1 MPRAPITYQSRP
13 QKWTD
18 ETLSDALNSFQ
29 FGILAALDLLNPDE
43 TQTLNLPGFVFVP
56 EPDAHIA
63 TLNNTVNHGEPY
75 PAPSHKKWLRNRGRL
90 AVAATS
96 FVSQDIWPTPIITAS
111 ALRTGTDLSMSPKV
125 ALAMVG
131 LNAPA
136 AYLSIRNCG
145 LTPGL
150 DRITVSQGLEY
161 EDHSINSGNDRK
173 FPSDAVRELIR
184 MGRRPGANLM
194 PFAQRI
200 LLRPLRSLLLED
212 PSAAYIPHPPVPAPW
227 LYETSLMTGIPVSA
241 FVRYAEHE
249 YDQTG
254 GTYMDTAT
262 LNDLVNLLYEFGH
275 TEVAQELKGVEWN
288 LPEGDYW

>member
-18 ETLSDALNSFQ
+18 ENLSDALNSFQ
-29 FGILAALDLLNPDE
+29 YGILAALDLLHPE
-43 TQTLNLPGFVFVP
+43 TQTLDLPGFVFTP
-56 EPDAHIA
+56 EPDTHPAI
-63 TLNNTVNHGEPY
+63 LKNTVSHGEPY
-75 PAPSHKKWLRNRGRL
+75 PDPSHKKWLRNRGRL

-125 ALAMVG
+125 ALALVG

-145 LTPGL
+145 LSPGL
-150 DRITVSQGLEY
+150 DHITMSQGLEY
-161 EDHSINSGNDRK
+161 EDHGISSGSDRK
-173 FPSDAVRELIR
+173 FPSDAVRELVR

-194 PFAQRI
+194 PFAKRI

-212 PSAAYIPHPPVPAPW
+212 FSDAYVPHPPVPAPW
-227 LYETSLMTGIPVSA
+227 LYETSLMTGVPVSA

-254 GTYMDTAT
+254 GTYIDAAT
-262 LNDLVNLLYEFGH
+262 LNDLINLLYDSGH
-275 TEVAQELKGVEWN
+275 TEVAQELKGVEWI
-288 LPEGDYW
+288 LPEGEYW